1 MELVDVIKTGLVA
14 AVPVAIACA
23 LFIWAR
29 SGAIGEEMKSGMDVA
44 GFSGQNP
51 ISWIGTWTA
60 IAFVFGVFASWGY
73 EYLSS
78 NWNWGPTHY
87 LALAV
92 ALAIGFTVLGFLKI
106 FNGQEHPFRYEW
118 IGLNFAF
125 AIGFGYLIPRL
136 VV

>member
-1 MELVDVIKTGLVA
+1 MELIEMIKRGLIA
-14 AVPVAIACA
+14 AVPVAIVCA

-29 SGAIGEEMKSGMDVA
+29 SGAIAEEVRSGIPTV

-51 ISWIGTWTA
+51 IIWIGAWAA
-60 IAFVFGVFASWGY
+60 IAFVFGVLASWGY
-73 EYLSS
+73 DYLSTS
-78 NWNWGPTHY
+78 WNWGPVHY

-92 ALAIGFTVLGFLKI
+92 GLAIVFTVLGFLKI
-106 FNGQEHPFRYEW
+106 FGGQEHPFRYEW

-125 AIGFGYLIPRL
+125 AIGFGCLIPRP